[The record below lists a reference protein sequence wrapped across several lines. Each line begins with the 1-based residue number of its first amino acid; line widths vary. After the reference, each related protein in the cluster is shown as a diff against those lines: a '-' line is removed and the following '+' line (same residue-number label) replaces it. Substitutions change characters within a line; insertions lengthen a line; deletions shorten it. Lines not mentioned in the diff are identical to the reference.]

1 MRVRLICGF
10 LGAGKT
16 TLVKNIL
23 KADNKEKVAVLVND
37 YADIGIDG
45 EVISQEGR
53 VRVLELPSGC
63 ICCSLRAD
71 LSNGI
76 TEIYN
81 KYRPSLLVIEPTGI
95 ATPSA
100 ILQTL
105 REHELSDQLEIE
117 PVVGVVDPATFF
129 DFTKDF
135 NGFFKD
141 QIVNSD
147 ILLINKMD
155 LVSKEVGDAVE
166 EKLKEANPSAMVYRT
181 TYCRVELPDGRR
193 NREEKTF
200 IFESSL
206 ETFSYQTEKSF
217 RPEDMEKLFSS
228 FAADTYGQIIRA
240 KGLFKSEKGSFLMDY
255 TPSSLTKK
263 SHPESRFSKVVI
275 IGRELNKPRIA
286 RNIQVLER
294 TLK

>member
-16 TLVKNIL
+16 TLVRNIL
-23 KADNKEKVAVLVND
+23 NNSTEKVAVLVND
-37 YADIGIDG
+37 YANIGIDG
-45 EVISQEGR
+45 DVISREGS

-71 LSNGI
+71 LSTGI
-76 TEIYN
+76 TEIYEQY
-81 KYRPSLLVIEPTGI
+81 KPSLLVIEPTGI

-105 REHELSDQLEIE
+105 REHELSDQIEIE

-135 NGFFKD
+135 SGFFKD

-155 LVSKEVGDAVE
+155 LVSEDVGDAVE
-166 EKLKEANPSAMVYRT
+166 EKLKELNPSALVYRT
-181 TYCRVELPDGRR
+181 TYCMIELPDGKRSR
-193 NREEKTF
+193 METPF
-200 IFESSL
+200 VFESSL
-206 ETFSYQTEKSF
+206 ETFSYQTEKTF
-217 RPEDMEKLFSS
+217 KPEDIDKLFAS
-228 FAADTYGQIIRA
+228 FAADSYGQIVRA
-240 KGLFKSEKGSFLMDY
+240 KGIFKSEEGSFLVDF
-255 TPSSLTKK
+255 TPSNLVKEPLS
-263 SHPESRFSKVVI
+263 ESGFSKVVV
-275 IGRELNKPRIA
+275 IGKGLNKPKIA
-286 RNIQVLER
+286 RDIQVLEGAGR
-294 TLK
+294 